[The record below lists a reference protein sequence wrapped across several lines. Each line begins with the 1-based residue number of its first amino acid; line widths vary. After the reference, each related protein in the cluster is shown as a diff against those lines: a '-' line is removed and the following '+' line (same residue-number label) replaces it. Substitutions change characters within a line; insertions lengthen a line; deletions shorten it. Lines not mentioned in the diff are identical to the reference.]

1 MDMNYE
7 KPFLFSGKIYIRLE
21 IRDGYTTICSKKGNG
36 MSSKVDSVGQ
46 SPGKNHIN
54 INQWDDVDQQ
64 IGDILRGLNAS
75 NCGFHVVRKIISPKP
90 SHLDWKVWGMVGIAH
105 VPR

>member
-1 MDMNYE
+1 M
-7 KPFLFSGKIYIRLE
+7 KSRFSLVVRYIFV
-21 IRDGYTTICSKKGNG
+21 SKSEMGIQLYVPRSNG